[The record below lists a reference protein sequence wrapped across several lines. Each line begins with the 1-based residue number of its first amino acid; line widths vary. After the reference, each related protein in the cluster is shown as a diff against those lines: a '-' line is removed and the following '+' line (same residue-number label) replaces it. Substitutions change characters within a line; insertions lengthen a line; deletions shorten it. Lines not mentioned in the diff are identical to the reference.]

1 MQRRTRIRRLA
12 ALLAVLAGS
21 LVFAVVAHQS
31 ASGGTAE
38 VVKPPSLYVSPTGN
52 DSGRCTR
59 EAPCASWNRAYQIAS
74 AGSVIEVA
82 GGRYPGQLIRPR
94 ASLRD
99 LRPGCSFANTGQCV
113 VFQPAGGATVSIS
126 ERLEIRG
133 SSVWVRGTAT
143 PSSGTPTPDRRYSIK
158 VAGYVDTEADS
169 DSTRPDH
176 VLVEGVDSTSF
187 GVFNVDT
194 ATFRDLDVGPAT
206 VGADCRI
213 VEGPGFENKIG
224 LAGDVNVVPRN
235 IVLDGLFVHNQ
246 NRNPDGEASDCHF
259 GGLFLV
265 TANGLV
271 LRNSAF
277 SQNAVY
283 NIQVQNFE
291 GPAPRNIRLENNIFG
306 CPVNWLYEPGGD
318 TRCDNQADIQFNTA
332 APIDNWLLR
341 FNSFASGIGQYVD
354 GTTYSNVRILGNV
367 GGRPSECYAGMS
379 FVHNTWIG
387 GSCSRT
393 DTRVSRSPFVSTTP
407 GAEDFRLVRGARAAG
422 SVPPGEGDSN
432 LHTDIELQVR
442 PLRFPRDAGAYQR
455 DTAVVV
461 LGRSIGSARMGM
473 PRTGLIAHYGR
484 AVRTRSAKLGER
496 KLRARLDNFLVPGGI
511 LTATTVND
519 RVVGISTR
527 SAYYTTLGGL
537 GPGSP
542 ATDLP
547 RVGWAVCGDV
557 VRRNLAG
564 TTVAFRLSRGKRP
577 KVVELAMVRRNLA
590 LPCTH
595 QPKR

>member
-1 MQRRTRIRRLA
+1 M
-12 ALLAVLAGS
+12 LLAVVGGS
-21 LVFAVVAHQS
+21 LAVVIVAHQP

-38 VVKPPSLYVSPTGN
+38 DAKPPSLYVSPTGS
-52 DSGRCTR
+52 DSSRCTSS
-59 EAPCASWNRAYQIAS
+59 APCATWNRAYQIAS
-74 AGSVIEVA
+74 PGSVIAVA
-82 GGRYPGQLIRPR
+82 GGQYPGQLIRPR

-99 LRPGCSFANTGQCV
+99 LKPGCSFADTAQCV
-113 VFQPAGGATVSIS
+113 VFQPARGATVSIS

-143 PSSGTPTPDRRYSIK
+143 PSTGTPTRNRRYSIK

-194 ATFRDLDVGPAT
+194 ATFRNLDVGPAT
-206 VGADCRI
+206 VGGDCRI

-235 IVLDGLFVHNQ
+235 IVLDGLFIHNQ

-291 GPAPRNIRLENNIFG
+291 GPAPRNILLENNLFG

-318 TRCDNQADIQFNTA
+318 RRCNGQVDVQFNTA
-332 APIDNWLLR
+332 SPIANWLLR
-341 FNSFASGIGQYVD
+341 FNSFASGVGQYVD
-354 GTTYSNVRILGNV
+354 GTSYSEVRLLGNV

-379 FVHNTWIG
+379 FVHNTWISG
-387 GSCSRT
+387 ACSRT

-407 GAEDFRLVRGARAAG
+407 GAEDFRLVRGTRAAG
-422 SVPPGEGDSN
+422 SVPTGEGDSN

-442 PLRFPRDAGAYQR
+442 PVRFPRDAGAYQR

-461 LGRSIGSARMGM
+461 LGRSIGSARVGM
-473 PRTGLIAHYGR
+473 PSTGLIARYGR
-484 AVRTRSAKLGER
+484 AVRTRSTKLGEQ
-496 KLRARLDNFLVPGGI
+496 KTRARVESFLVPGGL

-527 SAYYTTLGGL
+527 SAYYTTLKGL

-547 RVGWAVCGDV
+547 RVGWSACKDV

-564 TTVAFRLSRGKRP
+564 TTVTFRLSHGRRP
-577 KVVELAMVRRNLA
+577 KVVDLTMVRRDLA
-590 LPCTH
+590 LPCAEK
-595 QPKR
+595 PKR